1 VKCVVWVWLILANV
15 TVLGAA
21 HVFRYETLPRDTESA
36 WTLVWDRWL
45 HRLCVVAP
53 LQTVG
58 CTVEDLQ
65 RMSDKDGNPMQ
76 IPKK

>member
-1 VKCVVWVWLILANV
+1 MKYAAWIWLVLALG

-21 HVFRYETLPRDTESA
+21 HVFRYEILPRDTESA

-45 HRLCVVAP
+45 HRLCVVGP
-53 LQTVG
+53 IQSVG

-65 RMSDKDGNPMQ
+65 RMSDKDGKPVV
-76 IPKK
+76 IPRK